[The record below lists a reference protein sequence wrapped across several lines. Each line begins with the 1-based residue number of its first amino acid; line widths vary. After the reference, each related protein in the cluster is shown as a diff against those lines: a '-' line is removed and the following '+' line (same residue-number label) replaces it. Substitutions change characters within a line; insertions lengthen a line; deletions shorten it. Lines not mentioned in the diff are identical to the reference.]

1 MNFRL
6 SRRTLIKGAAGSA
19 LLAGIGMPAI
29 VKAQADA
36 IRIGHL
42 TPLTGFLG
50 PLGEY
55 AVMGVKLAAEE
66 INNSGGV
73 LGRKIDLVMED
84 SVNPQTAS
92 AKAERLIERDKVAMI
107 IGEISSAS
115 GLAIGQVANRL
126 KTVFIN
132 TGCNSD
138 ALRGTS
144 CNPYMF
150 HIEAANSMY
159 VQAVGQ
165 YLLRENLVKGKKW
178 YSLTADYAFGHDL
191 AARRQE
197 VHGDERRPV
206 RRPTSWCRPT
216 PTDFSPYLLKIRQA
230 RPDLVVSNLAGNQ
243 ITNFL
248 KQYAEYGLPFPV
260 AGFGF
265 DTVVAWGAGKGNFS
279 GIWPLVWHHLVDTP
293 SSKKYV
299 DAFQKKYGKLPDNQ
313 SWGDYNS
320 LKIVAQSMNETKSA
334 DPQKLAEHLRKGAKF
349 DVMKA
354 REAYFRP
361 YDNQMV
367 MEMYAVRA
375 KEPSK
380 MKDQWDIYDALGTV
394 PGPSED
400 MEVLA
405 PAEGRHLQ
413 DRLMHRT
420 RPAAIPDPPDMTPS
434 SLSVEAPRAARLRP
448 RAGSQRPPGRRLLP
462 ADRARPVADLRA
474 RRHRQSGAWRLLRDR
489 RLSGGHAD
497 AADRLRRRVRRL
509 AGAGRAASAS
519 WSSGCCS
526 AASIAPIRS

>member
-1 MNFRL
+1 MHHVKV
-6 SRRTLIKGAAGSA
+6 SRRALVQGAAG
-19 LLAGIGMPAI
+19 LVAGIGMPLIA
-29 VKAQADA
+29 KAQTEA

-55 AVMGVKLAAEE
+55 ADMGIKLAGEE
-66 INNSGGV
+66 INNAGGV
-73 LGRKIDLVMED
+73 MGRKIELVMED

-138 ALRGTS
+138 ALRGAS

-150 HIEAANSMY
+150 HIEGANSMY
-159 VQAVGQ
+159 VMAVGQ
-165 YLLRENLVKGKKW
+165 YLLREKLVQGKRW

-191 AARRQE
+191 LRVAKGFMEKNGGEFAA
-197 VHGDERRPV
+197 DELV
-206 RRPTSWCRPT
+206 PTDA
-216 PTDFSPYLLKIRQA
+216 TDFSPYLLKIRQA

-248 KQYAEYGLPFPV
+248 KQYTEYGLQFPV

-293 SSKKYV
+293 SSTKYV
-299 DAFQKKYGKLPDNQ
+299 AAFTQKYGKPPENQ

-320 LKIVAQSMNETKSA
+320 LKVVAQSMNEIKST

-354 REAYFRP
+354 REAYFRT

-375 KEPSK
+375 KDPAK

-394 PGPSED
+394 PAATED
-400 MEVLA
+400 LE
-405 PAEGRHLQ
+405 
-413 DRLMHRT
+413 
-420 RPAAIPDPPDMTPS
+420 I
-434 SLSVEAPRAARLRP
+434 
-448 RAGSQRPPGRRLLP
+448 
-462 ADRARPVADLRA
+462 
-474 RRHRQSGAWRLLRDR
+474 
-489 RLSGGHAD
+489 
-497 AADRLRRRVRRL
+497 
-509 AGAGRAASAS
+509 
-519 WSSGCCS
+519 
-526 AASIAPIRS
+526 IAPPKDGSCKIG

>member
-1 MNFRL
+1 MRQAEETTMGSNL
-6 SRRTLIKGAAGSA
+6 SRRTLIKNAAGSA
-19 LLAGIGMPAI
+19 LLAGVGMPAV

-66 INNSGGV
+66 INSGGGV
-73 LGRKIDLVMED
+73 LGRRLELVMED

-138 ALRGTS
+138 AMRGAS
-144 CNPYMF
+144 CNQYMF

-159 VQAVGQ
+159 VQAAGQ

-191 AARRQE
+191 LRVAKRFMESNGGQFAA
-197 VHGDERRPV
+197 DELV
-206 RRPTSWCRPT
+206 PTEA
-216 PTDFSPYLLKIRQA
+216 TDFSPYLLKIRQA

-243 ITNFL
+243 ITNFI
-248 KQYAEYGLPFPV
+248 KQYSEYGLPFPV
-260 AGFGF
+260 AGF

-279 GIWPLVWHHLVDTP
+279 GVWPLVWHHLVDTP
-293 SSKKYV
+293 SSRKYV
-299 DAFQKKYGKLPDNQ
+299 EAFQKKYGKPPDNQ

-367 MEMYAVRA
+367 MEMYAIKA
-375 KEPSK
+375 KDPAK
-380 MKDQWDIYDALGTV
+380 MKDQWDIYDPLGTV
-394 PGPSED
+394 PDRTQD

-405 PAEGRHLQ
+405 PPKDG
-413 DRLMHRT
+413 T
-420 RPAAIPDPPDMTPS
+420 CKIS
-434 SLSVEAPRAARLRP
+434 
-448 RAGSQRPPGRRLLP
+448 
-462 ADRARPVADLRA
+462 
-474 RRHRQSGAWRLLRDR
+474 
-489 RLSGGHAD
+489 
-497 AADRLRRRVRRL
+497 
-509 AGAGRAASAS
+509 
-519 WSSGCCS
+519 
-526 AASIAPIRS
+526 

>member
-1 MNFRL
+1 
-6 SRRTLIKGAAGSA
+6 
-19 LLAGIGMPAI
+19 
-29 VKAQADA
+29 
-36 IRIGHL
+36 
-42 TPLTGFLG
+42 
-50 PLGEY
+50 
-55 AVMGVKLAAEE
+55 
-66 INNSGGV
+66 
-73 LGRKIDLVMED
+73 
-84 SVNPQTAS
+84 
-92 AKAERLIERDKVAMI
+92 
-107 IGEISSAS
+107 
-115 GLAIGQVANRL
+115 
-126 KTVFIN
+126 
-132 TGCNSD
+132 
-138 ALRGTS
+138 
-144 CNPYMF
+144 
-150 HIEAANSMY
+150 MY
-159 VQAVGQ
+159 VQAAGQ

-191 AARRQE
+191 LRVAKKFMEANGGQFAA
-197 VHGDERRPV
+197 DELV
-206 RRPTSWCRPT
+206 PTDAA
-216 PTDFSPYLLKIRQA
+216 DFSPYLLKIRQA

-265 DTVVAWGAGKGNFS
+265 DTVVAWGAGKGNFA

-400 MEVLA
+400 MEIHR
-405 PAEGRHLQ
+405 PAQGRHLQ
-413 DRLMHRT
+413 DRLTHSAIKCSVRSMHSAPQT
-420 RPAAIPDPPDMTPS
+420 RRDSPPPCGEGLGVGWRNGQCACLIEPPPS
-434 SLSVEAPRAARLRP
+434 PTLPRK
-448 RAGSQRPPGRRLLP
+448 GEG
-462 ADRARPVADLRA
+462 ADRARCRAD
-474 RRHRQSGAWRLLRDR
+474 
-489 RLSGGHAD
+489 
-497 AADRLRRRVRRL
+497 
-509 AGAGRAASAS
+509 
-519 WSSGCCS
+519 
-526 AASIAPIRS
+526 